1 VKLLIVAWWTR
12 FRSRKGPVVHDA
24 IVSLT
29 RNLDDTTF
37 KPSTPTVVTALP
49 LKPDA
54 RRRLAELLGNLN
66 VVDICDRALTSDLTT
81 TVDVVIAPVCSPQM
95 IRRLKAM
102 FPTARVIVVELEDWE
117 FGIDASGPVS
127 RLRNAGADAYLAAGS
142 LENLADQ
149 LSSRRRED
157 PVAPSLAAQALASEV
172 THQLNTASV
181 DDLVLE
187 RLLRAEA
194 IREEQKAELR
204 RPT

>member
-1 VKLLIVAWWTR
+1 VAWWTR
-12 FRSRKGPVVHDA
+12 FRSRKGPVVHEA
-24 IVSLT
+24 IASLT

-49 LKPDA
+49 LKPAA
-54 RRRLAELLGNLN
+54 RRRLAELLGNAN
-66 VVDICDRALTSDLTT
+66 VVDLCDRDISADLTS

-95 IRRLKAM
+95 IGRLKAM
-102 FPTARVIVVELEDWE
+102 FPTARVFVVELEDWE

-149 LSSRRRED
+149 LTSRHREE
-157 PVAPSLAAQALASEV
+157 PVVPTLAAQALAAEV

-194 IREEQKAELR
+194 IREKQKAEVR